1 MNQLQ
6 KERTLCFNVI
16 KNTFG
21 LNSIRDLMI
30 QSSRRI
36 REKLAEDQIKTKA
49 ILINKW
55 NLLRRIVQL
64 KRNY

>member
-6 KERTLCFNVI
+6 KERTLCFNVM

-21 LNSIRDLMI
+21 LNSIRDLRI
-30 QSSRRI
+30 QSSRLI